1 MIILKNNI
9 KKYYFNVFFI
19 KKISLKNILYY
30 ITKHILNKKNLEVQI
45 SNDNLRKYSS
55 KKN

>member
-1 MIILKNNI
+1 MKE
-9 KKYYFNVFFI
+9 YYFNVFFI
-19 KKISLKNILYY
+19 KKYLWKTFYIILLNTSLIKE
-30 ITKHILNKKNLEVQI
+30 NLEVQI